1 MRKTPFVCSVK
12 HINIQTMKTIT
23 FFSTVLSALFFYNFS
38 FASALKVEIQ
48 KSDITCFGQKNGK
61 AIANISGGEAPYQLQ
76 WNNGATASELI
87 DLGKGTYSLKVT
99 DAKGSVVSETIEIKM
114 PEPISVTFNA
124 KSLLFSEALQA
135 NLNINVKGGTPALD
149 GEAYTLNIEDNTS
162 MLQTAALE
170 SGLYKL
176 AVTDGNGCKLAFKT
190 NLAVQEMG
198 GSQISLNNT
207 SNGFGVIE
215 ITLKPNDV
223 SVNHMTALNHDMK

>member
-1 MRKTPFVCSVK
+1 
-12 HINIQTMKTIT
+12 MKTIT
-23 FFSTVLSALFFYNFS
+23 FFSTVLSALFFYNLS
-38 FASALKVEIQ
+38 FASTLKVEIQ

-87 DLGKGTYSLKVT
+87 DLGKGTYSLMVT
-99 DAKGSVVSETIEIKM
+99 DAKGSVVSETVEINM

-135 NLNINVKGGTPALD
+135 DLNINVKGGTPAVND
-149 GEAYTLNIEDNTS
+149 EAYTLKLEDNTNI
-162 MLQTAALE
+162 LQTSALE

-176 AVTDGNGCKLAFKT
+176 SITDGNGCKLAFKT

-198 GSQISLNNT
+198 ESQISLNNT
-207 SNGFGVIE
+207 NNGFGVIE
-215 ITLKPNDV
+215 ITWKPNDI
-223 SVNHMTALNHDMK
+223 SANHMSSLNRDMK